1 MSQPGTPSSVV
12 MASRASMAQEEVKL
26 KAGLLMDIIGAYFA
40 WRNGCVCVCYICIY
54 IYICIVYVDF

>member
-40 WRNGCVCVCYICIY
+40 WRNGCVCVLHMHIY
-54 IYICIVYVDF
+54 IYA

>member
-26 KAGLLMDIIGAYFA
+26 KAGLLMDNWGILRMEK
-40 WRNGCVCVCYICIY
+40 WMCVCYICIY